1 MFAVVLTFLSTNIG
15 SVFTLIGDVV
25 SGPIP
30 VFYDSV
36 GGALTDVGELT
47 LLGAIIG
54 LGWFGLR
61 WVLKLIPFAR
71 G

>member
-1 MFAVVLTFLSTNIG
+1 MFAEVLSFLETNIP
-15 SVFTLIGDVV
+15 SVFTLITAIV
-25 SGPIP
+25 SGPISI
-30 VFYDSV
+30 FYDSV